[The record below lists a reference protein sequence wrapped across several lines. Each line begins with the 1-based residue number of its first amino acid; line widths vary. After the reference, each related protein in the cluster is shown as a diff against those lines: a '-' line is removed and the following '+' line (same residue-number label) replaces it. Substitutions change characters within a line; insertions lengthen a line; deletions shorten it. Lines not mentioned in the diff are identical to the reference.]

1 MLHKG
6 HRIDRPLNLV
16 CPLEIRQA
24 VASDKGVPTAQ
35 SQPPERARIRR
46 QAAETAKEKIRQVIA
61 SEEDMIELC
70 YLTRTRTFKN

>member
-6 HRIDRPLNLV
+6 HYIDRPLNLV

-35 SQPPERARIRR
+35 SQTPERTRIRR
-46 QAAETAKEKIRQVIA
+46 QTAETAKEKIRQVIA
-61 SEEDMIELC
+61 YEED
-70 YLTRTRTFKN
+70 N

>member
-6 HRIDRPLNLV
+6 HQIDRPLNLV

-35 SQPPERARIRR
+35 SLPPERTRIRR
-46 QAAETAKEKIRQVIA
+46 QAAETARQKIRQVIA
-61 SEEDMIELC
+61 DEEDD
-70 YLTRTRTFKN
+70 